1 MPLDFPTSPA
11 MNDIYTYNGS
21 SWQWNGSAWN
31 GVQQQTGILSSTVWA
46 KQSLLIPKRGF
57 GLNSGYNAT
66 TDQRRTKAGTI
77 PMLKHNMERDLGEFA
92 IGGWT
97 PTQISTSLW
106 LDASDASTITLNA
119 TTVSQWNDKS
129 GNGRN
134 VSQANSSLQPLYT
147 LNGLNGLNIAD
158 FDGADDVLNGLA
170 ISNFVTNNSYSAFVV
185 GLART
190 IATNDGDGY
199 ANEAFCGD
207 AGGYIAMYL
216 RSSNLIGAYNW
227 DGANKV
233 ATNAYTPNTV
243 VIGYSELSSGSIR
256 IRTNGGSETAT
267 VSSNT
272 ASLAGAI
279 QIGRNFNSNTFCLD
293 GKIAEVIFTNAA
305 LSTTN
310 RQLIEGYLAW
320 KWGLTS
326 SLPNDHPYKNAAP

>member
-1 MPLDFPTSPA
+1 MPIQFPSSPA
-11 MNDIYTYNGS
+11 LNQEYTYEGKVWAWDGS
-21 SWQWNGSAWN
+21 SWV
-31 GVQQQTGILSSTVWA
+31 GVRQQTGILSSTVWA

-66 TDQRRTKAGTI
+66 TDQRRTQAGTI
-77 PMLKHNMERDLGEFA
+77 PMLKHNMERNLGLFTPVF
-92 IGGWT
+92 WT
-97 PTQISTSLW
+97 PAQISTSLW

-129 GNGRN
+129 GNSRN

-147 LNGLNGLNIAD
+147 LGGLNSLNIAD

-190 IATNDGDGY
+190 IATNDGNGY
-199 ANEAFCGD
+199 PNEAFYGD
-207 AGGYIAMYL
+207 AGGYMAMYL

-272 ASLAGAI
+272 ASLSGAI
-279 QIGRNFNSNTFCLD
+279 QIGRNYNSDTFCLD

-310 RQLIEGYLAW
+310 RQLIEGYLAH

-326 SLPNDHPYKNAAP
+326 SLPNDHPYKSTAP